1 MVPLNMFVARLGLR
15 VLAGAGRLD
24 VPIRWVHVSELPD
37 PSRFLQGDELL
48 LLAGTGL
55 RPEGCAD
62 YVARVKAAGV
72 AALGFGVTPV
82 FDQVPPELV
91 AACQEKDLP
100 LLEVP
105 PAVTFESCAE
115 VLYGELLSSELSEIR
130 RLTEAQRA
138 LIKTAVGPSP
148 LTRTLEL
155 LAAHVGG
162 WALLADQVRGR
173 EWTGG
178 TPRFDAD
185 VRAAL
190 GRVCASTSPASA
202 TMSSADQ
209 RIMIQSV
216 AGPLPSGYALMVG
229 APVMA
234 GVTDHAVI
242 TTAASLLGLLLPGPV
257 DHWPAHQVGRVALA
271 QALAPHSS
279 RWDRQAA
286 GVFGVEDTSWRIIC
300 ARAVSDGNGSGGNGS
315 GGNGSG
321 GNGNSNGAQ
330 ARLGELASLLDSP
343 FVDRDGEVCVALVPE
358 SKPLPKLTDDL
369 SRAGWLAGI
378 SSPHPAGRLGEAR
391 DEAARLLRTALFQGS
406 CVVGG
411 AEVDGL
417 AAALDMSR
425 LRDYADRRFRPLCER
440 RQQDAGDLL
449 ATLRIWLRHNG
460 HWDRAAAELGVHRN
474 TVRHRIA
481 QIETA
486 LDCRLADADTRMELH
501 LALRAIEEL

>member
-15 VLAGAGRLD
+15 VLAGADRLD

-37 PSRFLQGDELL
+37 PSQFLQGGELL
-48 LLAGTGL
+48 LLAGTSL
-55 RPEGCAD
+55 RPDACAG
-62 YVARVKAAGV
+62 YVTRVKAAGV

-91 AACQEKDLP
+91 AACRANDLP
-100 LLEVP
+100 LLEVA

-115 VLYGELLSSELSEIR
+115 VLYGELLSAELSEIR

-138 LIKTAVGPSP
+138 LIRTAAGPSP
-148 LTRTLEL
+148 LVRTLEL
-155 LAAHVGG
+155 LATHVGG

-178 TPRFDAD
+178 RPRFGDD
-185 VRAAL
+185 VRVAL

-209 RIMIQSV
+209 RVMIQSV
-216 AGPLPSGYALMVG
+216 AGPLPTGYALAVG

-234 GVTDHAVI
+234 GITDHAVI
-242 TTAASLLGLLLPGPV
+242 TTAASLLGLLLPDPV
-257 DHWPAHQVGRVALA
+257 DHWPAHRIGRVALA
-271 QALAPHSS
+271 QALAPGSS
-279 RWDRQAA
+279 RWDRHAA
-286 GVFGVEDTSWRIIC
+286 EVFGVEDTRWRIVC
-300 ARAVSDGNGSGGNGS
+300 ARATGGGRA
-315 GGNGSG
+315 G
-321 GNGNSNGAQ
+321 
-330 ARLGELASLLDSP
+330 LGELASLLGSP
-343 FVDRDGEVCVALVPE
+343 FVDRDGEVYVALVPE
-358 SKPLPKLTDDL
+358 SEPLAKLTDDL
-369 SRAGWLAGI
+369 SRAGWTAGI
-378 SSPHPAGRLGEAR
+378 SSAYPAGRLGEAH

-406 CVVGG
+406 SVVSG

-425 LRDYADRRFRPLCER
+425 LRDYADRRFRPLRER

-449 ATLRIWLRHNG
+449 ATLRVWLRHNG
-460 HWDRAAAELGVHRN
+460 HWDRAAEELGVHRN
-474 TVRHRIA
+474 TVRHRVG

-486 LDCRLADADTRMELH
+486 LGCRLADADTRMELY

>member
-15 VLAGAGRLD
+15 VLAGADRLD

-37 PSRFLQGDELL
+37 PSRFLQGGELL
-48 LLAGTGL
+48 LLAGTSL
-55 RPEGCAD
+55 RPDACAG
-62 YVARVKAAGV
+62 YAARVKAAGV

-91 AACQEKDLP
+91 AACRANDLP
-100 LLEVP
+100 LLEVA

-115 VLYGELLSSELSEIR
+115 VLYGELLSAELSEIR

-138 LIKTAVGPSP
+138 LIRTAAGPSP
-148 LTRTLEL
+148 LVRTLEL

-178 TPRFDAD
+178 RPRFGDD

-209 RIMIQSV
+209 RVMIQSV
-216 AGPLPSGYALMVG
+216 AGPLPTGYALAVG

-234 GVTDHAVI
+234 GITDHAVI
-242 TTAASLLGLLLPGPV
+242 TTAASLLGLLLPDPV
-257 DHWPAHQVGRVALA
+257 DRWPAHRIGRVALA
-271 QALAPHSS
+271 QALAPGSS
-279 RWDRQAA
+279 RWDRFAA
-286 GVFGVEDTSWRIIC
+286 EVFGVEDTRWRIVR
-300 ARAVSDGNGSGGNGS
+300 ARATGGGRA
-315 GGNGSG
+315 G
-321 GNGNSNGAQ
+321 
-330 ARLGELASLLDSP
+330 LGELASLLGSP
-343 FVDRDGEVCVALVPE
+343 FVDRDGEVYVALVPE
-358 SKPLPKLTDDL
+358 SEPLAKLTDDL
-369 SRAGWLAGI
+369 SRAGWTAGI
-378 SSPHPAGRLGEAR
+378 SSAYPAGRLGEAH

-406 CVVGG
+406 SVVSG

-425 LRDYADRRFRPLCER
+425 LRDYADRRFRPLRER

-449 ATLRIWLRHNG
+449 ATLRVWLRHNG
-460 HWDRAAAELGVHRN
+460 HWDRAAEELGVHRN
-474 TVRHRIA
+474 TVRHRVG
-481 QIETA
+481 QIEAA
-486 LDCRLADADTRMELH
+486 LGCRLADADTRMELY